1 MSLPINAKL
10 SRRDL
15 LRLMGIGAA
24 GSALPAWLPRL
35 AYAQGEVNTDLAGNI
50 TIWDRAGD
58 LFQVIDAAIPAFNAK
73 YPNIKV
79 DHQAVET
86 AKLPPTLVAGVN
98 IPDGAFIEDESLG
111 QIADHLLDITD
122 WMTPY
127 VDDLIAYKVRVNT
140 FDGKIKGI
148 PYDVD
153 PAMLFYRADILEAAG
168 VDVASIVTYDDLINA
183 SVELKAKNP
192 ALKPIHIDTT
202 PALIVLWVSMLANQ
216 QNTSFVDANGELRL
230 ESPEFLNIMNFIKSA
245 LDKEVGNLS
254 TFASPDDIAACDQDI
269 QVFYPWAI
277 WFNYQADALLKES
290 RGKWR
295 VTGLP
300 KWTADGAQTAA
311 MGGSSFVIPDKAAHP
326 ELAWAFY
333 EYMMLSLDGIRAA
346 FGPNAIYP
354 GGITTIIPTYKPSYA
369 EHLMVNPESLG
380 GQDLYGIATGLV
392 DQIPQDYYFPKWFG
406 QLGDILG
413 ANVQRLQAGE
423 MSPEDVIAQSASEI
437 RSNLMR

>member
-1 MSLPINAKL
+1 MFSHINSRL

-15 LRLMGIGAA
+15 LRLMGAA
-24 GSALPAWLPRL
+24 AASGMLPAWLPRL
-35 AYAQGEVNTDLAGNI
+35 GAQDEVNTALAGNI

-73 YPNIKV
+73 YPNIV
-79 DHQAVET
+79 VTHQAVET
-86 AKLPPTLVAGVN
+86 SELAPTLVSGVN

-111 QIADHLLDITD
+111 LIEAHLKDITE

-127 VDDLIAYKVRVNT
+127 VDDLVAYKVRVNT

-153 PAMLFYRADILEAAG
+153 PAMLFYRADLLEAAG
-168 VDVASIVTYDDLINA
+168 IDIATIVTYDDLIAA
-183 SVELKAKNP
+183 SVELKSRYP
-192 ALKPIHIDTT
+192 DMKPIHIDTT

-216 QNTSFVDANGELRL
+216 QNTSYVDANGELRI

-245 LDKEVGNLS
+245 IDNDVANLS
-254 TFASPDDIAACDQDI
+254 AFAQPDDIAACDQDI
-269 QVFYPWAI
+269 QAFYPWAI
-277 WFNYQADALLKES
+277 WFNYQVDALLQDS

-295 VTGLP
+295 VTELP
-300 KWTADGAQTAA
+300 AWSADGARTAS
-311 MGGSSFVIPDKAAHP
+311 MGGSSFVIPDKAANP

-346 FGPNAIYP
+346 FGPNDIYP
-354 GGITTIIPTYKPSYA
+354 GGITTIIPTYKPAYA
-369 EHLMVNPESLG
+369 EHLMENPESLG
-380 GQDLYGIATGLV
+380 GQDLYTFATGLV
-392 DQIPQDYYFPKWFG
+392 DEIPQDYYFPNWFG
-406 QLGDILG
+406 QLADILG
-413 ANVQRLQAGE
+413 ANVQRLQAGD
-423 MSPEDVIAQSASEI
+423 MSPEEVIAQTASDI